1 MQPKTVQIPPI
12 IANLRRGNRFFDSAT
27 AAPAFVM
34 FDDSTSLSDSGI
46 SFWQLLQYSSSGSD
60 RAFPQYG
67 QFVNGASDSP
77 SIIRCCLFHK
87 SSIYVESTH
96 ALYLTFGRWKEM
108 CQLVLFTARI
118 NPGISVEKFPAD
130 PAISPL
136 SVAHSFSLTFLLAIS
151 VSPMYG
157 HTGSRREEC
166 LTELANDP

>member
-1 MQPKTVQIPPI
+1 
-12 IANLRRGNRFFDSAT
+12 
-27 AAPAFVM
+27 
-34 FDDSTSLSDSGI
+34 
-46 SFWQLLQYSSSGSD
+46 
-60 RAFPQYG
+60 
-67 QFVNGASDSP
+67 
-77 SIIRCCLFHK
+77 
-87 SSIYVESTH
+87 
-96 ALYLTFGRWKEM
+96 
-108 CQLVLFTARI
+108 QLVLFTARI